1 MPLFEYR
8 CSGCKRRFTLLVG
21 MTTEQPELRCAQCGS
36 TDLKKL
42 VSRFSVTR
50 SEEAMLDSLADAAGN
65 SDPDDPRAVA
75 GWMKQM
81 GKEMGEE
88 LGDDFGELMDEA
100 YSSDDSGLESVPPTS
115 AGLDEPV

>member
-8 CSGCKRRFTLLVG
+8 CDGCKRRFTLLVG
-21 MTTEQPELRCAQCGS
+21 MTAEQAELRCERCGS
-36 TDLKKL
+36 RELKKL

-50 SEEAMLDSLADAAGN
+50 SDDAKLDSLADTAGN

-81 GKEMGEE
+81 GREMGEE
-88 LGDDFGELMDEA
+88 LGDDFGELIDEA
-100 YSSDDSGLESVPPTS
+100 YSSESPGADSNPPPS
-115 AGLDEPV
+115 AGVDEMG